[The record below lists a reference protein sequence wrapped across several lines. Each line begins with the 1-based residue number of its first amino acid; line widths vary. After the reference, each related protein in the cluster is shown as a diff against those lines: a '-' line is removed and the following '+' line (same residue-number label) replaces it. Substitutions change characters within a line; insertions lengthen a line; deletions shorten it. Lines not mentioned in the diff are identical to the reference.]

1 MEGMTVIILYRTKN
15 KLISNN
21 GKDLNYDFCV

>member
-21 GKDLNYDFCV
+21 RKDLNYGFCV